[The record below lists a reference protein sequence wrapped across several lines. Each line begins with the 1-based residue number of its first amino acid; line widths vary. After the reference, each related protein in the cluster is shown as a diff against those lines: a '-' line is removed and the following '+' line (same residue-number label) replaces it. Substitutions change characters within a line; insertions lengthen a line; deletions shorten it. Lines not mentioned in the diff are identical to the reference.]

1 MTEFT
6 FHDLS
11 STLVRDNLVLTH
23 IHRICKFDLC
33 LLITSDT
40 WKGSH
45 EVYHEIIHSKT
56 FNNYFSISVII
67 LFMIYVGTKEY
78 RNNQLNTVSQKKS
91 NQCSTLI
98 MVFKVLI
105 SCAQFFFSKSCAQFR
120 PERDQIAKLHG
131 KKFFRKKFLLAQ
143 QMRLEISAGV
153 LGDSFCLSRHFVEIN
168 TILRSLSRSGLN

>member
-40 WKGSH
+40 WEGSH
-45 EVYHEIIHSKT
+45 EVNHEIIHSKT

-91 NQCSTLI
+91 NQCSTLT

-105 SCAQFFFSKSCAQFR
+105 QLNLYSADRSNHFNKNHMDKSEFSYNAR
-120 PERDQIAKLHG
+120 
-131 KKFFRKKFLLAQ
+131 
-143 QMRLEISAGV
+143 
-153 LGDSFCLSRHFVEIN
+153 
-168 TILRSLSRSGLN
+168 TITSQ